1 MQSHR
6 RGGGVLD
13 LQRAYHSTWRFL
25 HRFLSLDVQVKNC
38 CRLQLQKVQV
48 IKGIRMVRKW
58 KDSKGRRR
66 VDSCQQTI
74 FQMASQLLDYKL
86 DSLPNCSV
94 FRNYLAIRL
103 DPEISRSLK
112 YIQCSFAWWLLGC
125 KCLLEFSNVLTATW
139 FTYIHAYI
147 LEILYI
153 YLPLM
158 PNPRW
163 TDCTSSTWSRRSR
176 PPSV

>member
-1 MQSHR
+1 M
-6 RGGGVLD
+6 
-13 LQRAYHSTWRFL
+13 
-25 HRFLSLDVQVKNC
+25 
-38 CRLQLQKVQV
+38 
-48 IKGIRMVRKW
+48 
-58 KDSKGRRR
+58 
-66 VDSCQQTI
+66 

-153 YLPLM
+153 YIFALNAKSQVNRLHKQHLKSTFKTTKRLIR
-158 PNPRW
+158 N
-163 TDCTSSTWSRRSR
+163 DNGLEFKDTSYECSSDSELDDVLETVRSINWSPFRNISNKKG
-176 PPSV
+176 PP